1 MKFYREYRD
10 QRDRF
15 EILAFHDAQ
24 VKSFDELDSKLKN
37 IVKEKWNG
45 RPLPFPILLDATGET
60 VREWGIRSF
69 PTTLLIDPEGN
80 LHGNADVRIL
90 KEKLES

>member
-15 EILAFHDAQ
+15 EILAFHDPQA
-24 VKSFDELDSKLKN
+24 KSFDELDSKLKN
-37 IVKEKWNG
+37 IVEEQWNG
-45 RPLPFPILLDATGET
+45 RSLPFPILLDATGET